1 MCLITSRA
9 IKPLVRGARR
19 SSLMMTIKKGE
30 RERQRQ
36 REKERESRKEGR
48 QGTGVK

>member
-19 SSLMMTIKKGE
+19 SSLMMTIK
-30 RERQRQ
+30 RESEKDRD
-36 REKERESRKEGR
+36 REKKRESRKEGR

>member
-19 SSLMMTIKKGE
+19 SSLMMTIKRESEKDRDRE
-30 RERQRQ
+30 KKRERA
-36 REKERESRKEGR
+36 GR
-48 QGTGVK
+48 RGGRVQV